1 MHLKSY
7 QYDLFME
14 SEHTVISTLRWNV
27 YVCTC
32 VYMCTCMSVCA
43 CMCDYLYAVCVFQMH
58 NHCEH
63 PYNDPKVAE
72 YSKGSLST
80 SRFCTAGISA
90 LPSYRPGKYG
100 INTERTDGI
109 GCVT

>member
-1 MHLKSY
+1 MCMYICAHAC
-7 QYDLFME
+7 
-14 SEHTVISTLRWNV
+14 V
-27 YVCTC
+27 YVHAC
-32 VYMCTCMSVCA
+32 VTIYM
-43 CMCDYLYAVCVFQMH
+43 LCVFQMH

-100 INTERTDGI
+100 INTERTDGV